1 MAKETTMQP
10 LTPVVTDH
18 DAVDVTTSLAKARRY
33 GDLTDQTAPFL
44 TQQVSLLSQADGT
57 VSTTVTLQWPNGSHT
72 TGTAQHTDEV
82 EALVGAYQDATASVA
97 AKIASVRTVTTSTV
111 LLEGGLGAEPVT
123 HVVVRLV
130 CDNKHCV
137 ADGTHTDVHEAAW
150 QAVSDI
156 YTWVLM
162 YD

>member
-1 MAKETTMQP
+1 MQRNTP
-10 LTPVVTDH
+10 LVTDPGT
-18 DAVDVTTSLAKARRY
+18 VDVTASLAQARRH
-33 GDLTDQTAPFL
+33 GLLTDETAPFL
-44 TQQVSLLSQADGT
+44 TRQVSFVTHDDDSDTA
-57 VSTTVTLQWPNGSHT
+57 TVTLHWPDETNTVGSATHND
-72 TGTAQHTDEV
+72 QL
-82 EALVGAYQDATASVA
+82 EALVLAYQVATGSA
-97 AKIASVRTVTTSTV
+97 AANIASVRVVATSTV

-130 CDNKHCV
+130 CDDTHCV

-156 YTWVLM
+156 YTWVLL

>member
-1 MAKETTMQP
+1 MKP
-10 LTPVVTDH
+10 HTPVATDR
-18 DAVDVTTSLAKARRY
+18 DTVDVTTSLAQARRY
-33 GDLTDQTAPFL
+33 GLLTDTTAPFL
-44 TQQVSLLSQADGT
+44 TQQVSCLPQDDGT
-57 VSTTVTLQWPNGSHT
+57 LKATVTLQWPNGTCT
-72 TGTAQHTDEV
+72 TGTAQHHDQV
-82 EALVGAYQDATASVA
+82 EALVGAYQDATASIA
-97 AKIASVRTVTTSTV
+97 TKIASVRTVATSTV
-111 LLEGGLGAEPVT
+111 LLESGLGAEPVT

-130 CDNKHCV
+130 CDDQHCV